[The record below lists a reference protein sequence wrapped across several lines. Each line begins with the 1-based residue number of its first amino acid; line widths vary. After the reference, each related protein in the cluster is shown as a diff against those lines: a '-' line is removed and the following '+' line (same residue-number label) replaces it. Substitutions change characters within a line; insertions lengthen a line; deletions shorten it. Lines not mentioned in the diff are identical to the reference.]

1 MRVYEKISSL
11 KEKLQKLK
19 QNIKSRQKGQT
30 FHFSPFSR
38 KQKQVLTWWCKDSPV
53 HDKDGIIADGAIRS
67 GKTVSMSL
75 SFAMWA
81 MSTFNGQNFAMCGK
95 TIGSFRRNVLFWLK
109 LMIKSRGY
117 SVIDRRADNL
127 IIIRKGD
134 TENYFYIFGGKD
146 ERSQDLIQGIT
157 LAGVL
162 FDEVALMPESFVNQ
176 ATGRCS
182 VEGSKFWFNC
192 NPDGPYHWF
201 KVNWIDKSTGYLGKE
216 RVEQIR
222 KKAAE
227 EEKDPGLKEI
237 LYLHFTMDDNLSLSE
252 EIKARYRSMYI
263 GVFFKRYILGLWAAA
278 EGVIYDMFDPEKH
291 VKNIKEFFQILVNGN
306 RYVSCDYG
314 TQNAT
319 VFLLW
324 NKGIDGKWYCIRE
337 YYYSG
342 RDKGKQ
348 KTDAEYADDLKKW
361 LDGTRIKAMIVDPS
375 AASFIAELRKC
386 GYKVIKAN
394 NDVLDGIRLVGM
406 LLNLEMLI
414 FSSSCTETIKEFAS
428 YIWDD
433 KAAEHGE
440 DKPVK
445 QHDHGCDAVRYF
457 VSTVLSSKVARLREI
472 SR

>member
-109 LMIKSRGY
+109 LMLKSRGY

-157 LAGVL
+157 LAGVF

-227 EEKDPGLKEI
+227 EGKDPGLKEI

-252 EIKARYRSMYI
+252 EIKARYRSMYV

-278 EGVIYDMFDPEKH
+278 EGIIYDMFDEKKH
-291 VKNIKEFFQILVNGN
+291 VKKYSEYANLLTNGN

-324 NKGIDGKWYCIRE
+324 NKGIDGKWYCTRE

-342 RDKGKQ
+342 RSEGKQ

-361 LDGTRIKAMIVDPS
+361 LDGTKIRAMIVDPS
-375 AASFIAELRKC
+375 AASFIAELRKR
-386 GYKVIKAN
+386 GYKVLKAD
-394 NDVLDGIRLVGM
+394 NDVLDGIRLVGT
-406 LLNLEMLI
+406 LLNQEKLV
-414 FSSSCTETIKEFAS
+414 FDASCAETRKEFAS
-428 YIWDD
+428 YIWDE
-433 KAAEHGE
+433 KAVAGGE

-445 QHDHGCDAVRYF
+445 QWDHCMDAARYMC
-457 VSTVLSSKVARLREI
+457 STVIGRKTARFLS
-472 SR
+472 

>member
-1 MRVYEKISSL
+1 MS
-11 KEKLQKLK
+11 EKLKRLRAKLERMK
-19 QNIKSRQKGQT
+19 QNRRTTGNGQT
-30 FHFSPFSR
+30 FKFSAFSE
-38 KQKQVLTWWCKDSPV
+38 KQKKVLTWWCPDSPV
-53 HDKDGIIADGAIRS
+53 KGMDGIIADGAIRS

-75 SFAMWA
+75 SFVMRA
-81 MSTFNGQNFAMCGK
+81 MSEFAGQNFAMCGK

-109 LMIKSRGY
+109 LMLRSRGY
-117 SVIDRRADNL
+117 SITDHRADNL
-127 IIIRKGD
+127 LVVRKNGV
-134 TENYFYIFGGKD
+134 ENYFYIFGGKD

-157 LAGVL
+157 LAGVF

-182 VEGSKFWFNC
+182 VKGSKFWFNC

-201 KVNWIDKSTGYLGKE
+201 KTNWIDKCT
-216 RVEQIR
+216 
-222 KKAAE
+222 
-227 EEKDPGLKEI
+227 EKHL
-237 LYLHFTMDDNLSLSE
+237 LYLHFTMDDNLSLAE
-252 EIKARYRSMYI
+252 EIKTRYRSMYS
-263 GVFFKRYILGLWAAA
+263 GVFFKRYILGKWAVA
-278 EGVIYDMFDPEKH
+278 EGIIYDMFSEGKH
-291 VKNIKEFFQILVNGN
+291 VKDIKDFFQMLVNSG

-324 NKGIDGKWYCIRE
+324 NKGRDGKWYCIRE

-348 KTDAEYADDLKKW
+348 KTDSEYADDLKKW
-361 LDGTRIKAMIVDPS
+361 LEGTKIKAIIVDPS
-375 AASFIAELRKC
+375 AASFIAELRKR
-386 GYKVIKAN
+386 GYKVLKAK

-406 LLNLEMLI
+406 LLNLERLI

-433 KAAEHGE
+433 KALERGE

-457 VSTVLSSKVARLREI
+457 ASTILGNQLAKMKQIRR
-472 SR
+472 

>member
-19 QNIKSRQKGQT
+19 QNIKSRQKDQT

-75 SFAMWA
+75 SFVMWA

-109 LMIKSRGY
+109 LMLKSRGY
-117 SVIDRRADNL
+117 SITDHRADNL
-127 IIIRKGD
+127 VVIRKNGI
-134 TENYFYIFGGKD
+134 ENYFYIFGGKD

-157 LAGVL
+157 LAGVF

-182 VEGSKFWFNC
+182 VDESKYWFNC

-201 KVNWIDKSTGYLGKE
+201 KQNWID
-216 RVEQIR
+216 RQ
-222 KKAAE
+222 
-227 EEKDPGLKEI
+227 EEKRL

-252 EIKARYRSMYI
+252 KIKARYRGMYS
-263 GVFFKRYILGLWAAA
+263 GVFYKRYIQGLWCMA
-278 EGVIYDMFDPEKH
+278 EGIIYDMFDVEKH
-291 VKNIKEFFQILVNGN
+291 VKKFASFQEKLLPVG

-324 NKGIDGKWYCIRE
+324 NKGTDGVWYCTRE

-342 RDKGKQ
+342 RDTGKQ
-348 KTDAEYADDLKKW
+348 KTDREYADDLKEW
-361 LDGTRIKAMIVDPS
+361 LDGTKIKAVIVDPA
-375 AASFIAELRKC
+375 AASFIAELRKH
-386 GYKVIKAN
+386 GYSVIKAK
-394 NDVLDGIRLVGM
+394 NDVEDGIRVVGTK
-406 LLNLEMLI
+406 LNQEKIL
-414 FSSSCTETIKEFAS
+414 FSDTCENTIKEFAS
-428 YIWDD
+428 YIWDE

-445 QHDHGCDAVRYF
+445 QFDHAMDSLRYF
-457 VSTVLSSKVARLREI
+457 VYTILNNQTAIIRNKNKAGFH
-472 SR
+472 